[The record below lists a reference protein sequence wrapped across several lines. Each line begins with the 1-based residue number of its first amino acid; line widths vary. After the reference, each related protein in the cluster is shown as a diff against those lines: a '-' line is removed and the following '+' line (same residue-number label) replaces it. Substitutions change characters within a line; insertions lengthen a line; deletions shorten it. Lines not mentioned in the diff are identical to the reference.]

1 MHEVSSGNRSTYKS
15 TQERV
20 DFKGLV
26 WEVEAPFDGLLVQ
39 VNAIHFL
46 RTVDIWHVH
55 EQSLGTL
62 LCLIVVVF
70 GSVTSDL

>member
-1 MHEVSSGNRSTYKS
+1 M
-15 TQERV
+15 
-20 DFKGLV
+20 
-26 WEVEAPFDGLLVQ
+26 EALFDGLLVQ

-46 RTVDIWHVH
+46 RTVHIWHVH